1 MLRPRAALLA
11 ALAVLGATPVIA
23 PPPTTPTPAVQQGPR
38 PCDLF
43 AQGGTPCVAAHS
55 TVRGLFS
62 AYTGPLYAVKRVGND
77 GCGKGPSGGL
87 AGAVAAGNASG
98 GLCGCTPDGKSVTLT
113 CPAGGTV
120 TAVTF
125 ASIGTPA
132 GACGNLTEGSCRGTQ
147 GVAKAAV
154 EKLCLGKNS
163 CTVVA
168 DIQHMNGGADPC
180 YGVPKSIAVELQCST
195 PVPASRGDGKTLT
208 INASAPGAFA
218 DSGSHDA
225 FCAGT
230 KCVFWTV
237 FDQTP
242 NGNHL
247 QFRANAMPWTIPAD
261 ASADPL
267 TVGGHKVY
275 GLRSGG
281 EG

>member
-1 MLRPRAALLA
+1 MLSRYSSWDQRRPD
-11 ALAVLGATPVIA
+11 VS
-23 PPPTTPTPAVQQGPR
+23 QQGPR

-55 TVRGLFS
+55 TVRALFS

-77 GCGKGPSGGL
+77 GCGKGPTSGGL
-87 AGAVAAGNASG
+87 VGAVAAGNASG

-132 GACGNLTEGSCRGTQ
+132 GACGNLTEGSCRGAK

-180 YGVPKSIAVELQCST
+180 YGVAKSIAVEVQCST
-195 PVPASRGDGKTLT
+195 PVPPSRGDGKTLT
-208 INASAPGAFA
+208 INASAAGGFA
-218 DSGSHDA
+218 DSASHDA

-247 QFRANAMPWTIPAD
+247 QYRANAMPWTIPAD